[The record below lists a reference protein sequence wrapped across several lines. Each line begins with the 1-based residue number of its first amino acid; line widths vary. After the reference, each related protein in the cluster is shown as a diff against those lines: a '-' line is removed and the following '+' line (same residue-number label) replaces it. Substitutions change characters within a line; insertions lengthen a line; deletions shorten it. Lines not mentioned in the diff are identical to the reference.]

1 MGWVTL
7 ASAFLAPLRST
18 GILAEALVCRAVE
31 FSAVTMWSRTCE
43 CFGRD
48 ECQLC
53 GTMLPLWWPRSK
65 CCDCLQEP
73 VCVVRR
79 RPWPPFVWCGSARA
93 IDADVRWPPW
103 QEVHD
108 EAAGEA
114 SSAAAC
120 PAAGGDVQEVH
131 EAAGEAISAAA
142 CPAVGGDVQEVHEA
156 AGEASSAAACPAI
169 GGDVMNVRG
178 NVSPLAASPKEADE
192 EEAICGAKAEEAR
205 LADGVPSAVPMG
217 ASNAD
222 TRVLPTPG
230 SPELLRPISCPRSP
244 PRPPNKCSF
253 GCRRVI
259 YGPNNACC
267 WWCTGPGCTH
277 ELDCLSK
284 DGVWRE
290 DAPKYESVRLPLI
303 SVGSKTLRPRQGDI

>member
-31 FSAVTMWSRTCE
+31 FSAVTMWSRTFE

-120 PAAGGDVQEVH
+120 PA
-131 EAAGEAISAAA
+131 
-142 CPAVGGDVQEVHEA
+142 
-156 AGEASSAAACPAI
+156 I

-178 NVSPLAASPKEADE
+178 NVSPLAASPKEPDE
-192 EEAICGAKAEEAR
+192 EEAICGAKAEEAH

-230 SPELLRPISCPRSP
+230 SPKLLRPISCPRSP

>member
-1 MGWVTL
+1 M
-7 ASAFLAPLRST
+7 
-18 GILAEALVCRAVE
+18 
-31 FSAVTMWSRTCE
+31 
-43 CFGRD
+43 
-48 ECQLC
+48 
-53 GTMLPLWWPRSK
+53 
-65 CCDCLQEP
+65 CCDCLKERRR
-73 VCVVRR
+73 VVRL
-79 RPWPPFVWCGSARA
+79 RPWSGSDRA
-93 IDADVRWPPW
+93 IDEDVRWPRW
-103 QEVHD
+103 
-108 EAAGEA
+108 
-114 SSAAAC
+114 
-120 PAAGGDVQEVH
+120 QEVH
-131 EAAGEAISAAA
+131 EAAGEASSSVTAA
-142 CPAVGGDVQEVHEA
+142 CPAAGGDVQEVHEA

-178 NVSPLAASPKEADE
+178 NVSPLAASPKEPDE
-192 EEAICGAKAEEAR
+192 EEAICGAKAEEAH